1 MTKWEHASLYCY
13 LDSKGKLR
21 VHEVNQEPISDQPS
35 KGPLVEEVLAKFG
48 EAGFEVAGTVSSG
61 PNSVWIYLKRQV
73 G

>member
-13 LDSKGKLR
+13 TDSKYKLR
-21 VHEVNQEPISDQPS
+21 VHAVNQEPISPQPG

-48 EAGFEVAGTVSSG
+48 DTGFEVAGTVSSG
-61 PNSVWIYLKRQV
+61 PNSVWIFLKRQV